1 MHLQYLPSFE
11 FQRMRWRN
19 QLGWTREIT
28 RHAHPSQAG
37 DAWRVSIAEI
47 DHDSAYSEFPG
58 RYREQVLLE
67 GNGFVLTFP
76 DGSESRLE
84 PPHARIAFDG
94 ALAPQC
100 RLIDGPVRDFNLFY
114 DPSLLT
120 ATLHHRP
127 LVGTMLVFVEPASTW
142 LIYAM
147 AGQFTV
153 RESASRLPVQ
163 QGDCIRLDNAGDR
176 RQGLQLEGG
185 GELLLVSISPLDA
198 P

>member
-1 MHLQYLPSFE
+1 MNLQYLPSFGY
-11 FQRMRWRN
+11 QRMRWRN
-19 QLGWTREIT
+19 QLGWTREIA
-28 RHAHPSQAG
+28 RDPHPNQAG

-67 GNGFVLTFP
+67 GNGFILTFA
-76 DGSESRLE
+76 DGRQSRLE

-94 ALAPQC
+94 ALAPHC

-114 DPSLLT
+114 DPSRLT
-120 ATLHHRP
+120 ATLYHRP
-127 LVGTMLVFVEPASTW
+127 LVGTMLVFVNPACTW

-147 AGQFTV
+147 AGQFKV
-153 RESASRLPVQ
+153 LERGPRLNVA
-163 QGDCIRLDNAGDR
+163 QGDSVQLDNPSDH
-176 RQGLQLEGG
+176 RQRLLLEGG

>member
-1 MHLQYLPSFE
+1 MKLRYLPSYE

-19 QLGWTREIT
+19 QLGWTREIA
-28 RHAHPSQAG
+28 REPHPSGVG

-58 RYREQVLLE
+58 RNREQVLLE

-76 DGSESRLE
+76 DGSETRLE
-84 PPHARIAFDG
+84 PPHGRIAFDG
-94 ALAPQC
+94 RLAPQC

-127 LVGTMLVFVEPASTW
+127 LVGTMLVFVEPTSTW

-147 AGQFTV
+147 AGQFTL
-153 RESASRLPVQ
+153 RGDDSRLPVL
-163 QGDCIRLDNAGDR
+163 QGDCLRADNPANGRQRL
-176 RQGLQLEGG
+176 LLEGG
-185 GELLLVSISPLDA
+185 GELLLVSISPLVA